1 VLVTAVRV
9 SHLLPQRREE
19 DQGGEQGQ
27 RLEEGGAG
35 GAGGSLGT
43 SGGGGGGGRV
53 GVFVTADAGQG
64 LVSLVALWAAE
75 VAVAHVPAAL
85 VVAAGEAGQLAE
97 VLVLAAPLAVAA
109 GPGGAIVLTIRFSV
123 LRAVHDRLHA
133 EPLVHVPPVRVS
145 VAGEVIVTVGVC
157 LAGSLSVF
165 GIYLGIVLP
174 RVTDVLE
181 AGPVCALLCAV
192 TVVDAGLKG
201 RLVLLQLVETLQLI
215 VVDVA
220 ACRAQ

>member
-1 VLVTAVRV
+1 MLVTAVRV

-27 RLEEGGAG
+27 RLEEG

-75 VAVAHVPAAL
+75 VAVSHVPAEI
-85 VVAAGEAGQLAE
+85 VVAAGEACQLAE

-109 GPGGAIVLTIRFSV
+109 GPGGA
-123 LRAVHDRLHA
+123 
-133 EPLVHVPPVRVS
+133 
-145 VAGEVIVTVGVC
+145 
-157 LAGSLSVF
+157 
-165 GIYLGIVLP
+165 
-174 RVTDVLE
+174 
-181 AGPVCALLCAV
+181 
-192 TVVDAGLKG
+192 
-201 RLVLLQLVETLQLI
+201 
-215 VVDVA
+215 
-220 ACRAQ
+220 

>member
-1 VLVTAVRV
+1 M
-9 SHLLPQRREE
+9 
-19 DQGGEQGQ
+19 
-27 RLEEGGAG
+27 
-35 GAGGSLGT
+35 
-43 SGGGGGGGRV
+43 V
-53 GVFVTADAGQG
+53 G
-64 LVSLVALWAAE
+64 
-75 VAVAHVPAAL
+75 
-85 VVAAGEAGQLAE
+85 
-97 VLVLAAPLAVAA
+97 PLT
-109 GPGGAIVLTIRFSV
+109 IVLTIRFSV

-181 AGPVCALLCAV
+181 AGCALLCAV